1 MHSLP
6 NHRYLISTSF
16 WGGRKWIPQQT
27 STWCRTRYVTHATQR
42 RRPNLCDY
50 LLTPPTQILISIL
63 SFLPSRSL
71 LALAT
76 VSRRFSSAILRILRL
91 RLVRTASLPD
101 HRLILECYH
110 PSAKLSTPY
119 LYCDYL
125 STDGI
130 GEAGAGED
138 SPGLTLAG
146 LGSAY
151 SHFRLVKQDEN
162 RRGRRRYPRRGVQGQ
177 QAQTQDVTGEAQGSS
192 SSSSN
197 PAPPSHELPDQ
208 PFEDVFMEQGEMF
221 SQLCTVTNLV
231 KVGPKPGL
239 FLSHVNVGD
248 GLIRLWRN
256 WLAAQAADRTE
267 AAGTTS
273 ATPIL
278 WADTAQT
285 VGVRFRVEER
295 DAMGWEMLP
304 VLMAPDEEMPVAY
317 RLEFDELVVRAG
329 RLLLMVEASERQEV
343 TTSGKAIVIASF

>member
-1 MHSLP
+1 MDPQTDINLVP
-6 NHRYLISTSF
+6 NEVCNSRIT
-16 WGGRKWIPQQT
+16 
-27 STWCRTRYVTHATQR
+27 AA
-42 RRPNLCDY
+42 RPNPCDY

-91 RLVRTASLPD
+91 RLVQTASLPD

-151 SHFRLVKQDEN
+151 SHFRPVKQDEN

-177 QAQTQDVTGEAQGSS
+177 QAHTQDLTGEVQG

-197 PAPPSHELPDQ
+197 PAPPSHELADQ

-256 WLAAQAADRTE
+256 WLAAQAADRTG
-267 AAGTTS
+267 AAGTS